1 MQDGNCKKSGQHRVR
16 LSTEKNLPTVIVG
29 FFSLREKAPTK
40 NDLIVDVNP
49 VSVNFQGVRKKI

>member
-16 LSTEKNLPTVIVG
+16 LSAEKNLPTVIVG
-29 FFSLREKAPTK
+29 LFSLTEKAPTK